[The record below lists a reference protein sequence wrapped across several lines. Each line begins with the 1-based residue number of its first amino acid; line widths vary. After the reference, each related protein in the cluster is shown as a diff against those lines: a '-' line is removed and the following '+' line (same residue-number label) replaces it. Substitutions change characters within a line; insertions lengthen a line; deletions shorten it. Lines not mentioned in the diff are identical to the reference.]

1 MVLLDLNSA
10 SEQQTLRLGEALG
23 KLFPAGSLI
32 LLHGDL
38 GAGKTCL
45 ASGIARGVGVDPD
58 VPITSPTYTLLN
70 CYEGRLPLYHFD
82 LYRLGGEEEL
92 EELGFDE
99 YFHGDGVALV
109 EWPERCPGLEEGAV
123 LVEMAYVDEHQR
135 HIRLQTSEP
144 FCREHDACCRA
155 IRCLADCFDG

>member
-1 MVLLDLNSA
+1 VVLLDLNST
-10 SEQQTLRLGEALG
+10 SEQQTLQLGKALGEL
-23 KLFPAGSLI
+23 LPSGSLV
-32 LLHGDL
+32 LLRGDL

-45 ASGIARGVGVDPD
+45 ATGVARGLGVDSS

-82 LYRLGGEEEL
+82 LYRLAGDEEL

-109 EWPERCPGLEEGAV
+109 EWPERCPELELSAL
-123 LVEMAYVDEHQR
+123 LVDMAYVDEQQR
-135 HIRLQTSEP
+135 HICLSASQS
-144 FCREHDACCRA
+144 FCQEQDTCCQA
-155 IRCLADCFDG
+155 IRRLGEML

>member
-1 MVLLDLNSA
+1 MLLLDLNST
-10 SEQQTLRLGEALG
+10 SEQQTRRFGIALG
-23 KLFPAGSLI
+23 KLLPRGSLV

-45 ASGIARGVGVDPD
+45 AAGIARGVGVDPG

-82 LYRLGGEEEL
+82 LYRLAGEEEL
-92 EELGFDE
+92 EDLGFDE

-109 EWPERCPGLEEGAV
+109 EWPERCPDLEEVAL
-123 LVEMAYVDEHQR
+123 LVDMAYVDEHQR
-135 HIRLQTSEP
+135 HLCLRGSER
-144 FCREHDACCRA
+144 FCREHEACCQA
-155 IRCLADCFDG
+155 IRRLADCFDD